1 MPAISQPGTTTGSQ
15 SAGTALQRSSRFLFL
30 IHSLSQ
36 ARSSTRPWSTTS
48 GSTNH
53 GRRKN
58 LGDFLPA
65 ESCPIHRL
73 TGTNRQHSEKYS
85 PLELSSRTDSTSNP
99 PGAASS
105 LRHREL
111 LRTRGAVQ
119 PSSVYLFERRWKST
133 ATSRQNIVDTR
144 SPTREKY
151 HLG

>member
-1 MPAISQPGTTTGSQ
+1 
-15 SAGTALQRSSRFLFL
+15 
-30 IHSLSQ
+30 
-36 ARSSTRPWSTTS
+36 
-48 GSTNH
+48 
-53 GRRKN
+53 RRED

-65 ESCPIHRL
+65 ESCPFQRL
-73 TGTNRQHSEKYS
+73 AGTDRQDSEKYF
-85 PLELSSRTDSTSNP
+85 PPELTFGMDSISNP
-99 PGAASS
+99 PGTASS

-119 PSSVYLFERRWKST
+119 LSSVYLFEKRWKLT